1 MLTFNPK
8 TTHARGVKVET
19 ADQVKELEA
28 KHPGVAIG
36 DYIVT
41 YSSRPDV
48 EVHEKGVQF
57 ENAWELA
64 STDLAELTGRV
75 AAIEESLKA

>member
-28 KHPGVAIG
+28 QYPGIAIG
-36 DYIVT
+36 DYVVE

-48 EVHEKGVQF
+48 QVHEKGAQF
-57 ENAWELA
+57 ENAWEPA